1 MATLQKATDLIN
13 ALIAYPDAVVKIYN
27 PRQCDANRQLKDP
40 DAQFFRLYQYPHN
53 YTTYVSGLAEPWSVA
68 VAMLVEG
75 DDFHLLHTNASSIA
89 IVTSDHRM
97 ISMVLKDLRALSARV
112 PAGPMGIRLL
122 ELSVLQDKLTL
133 VGMSNREFLRYLS
146 IKPWNL
152 FGYHI
157 ANSNY
162 RDTTRLPVIV
172 DTTSIV
178 LDAYGECMSSN
189 SVRFYLD
196 KKPSSS
202 FYDIA
207 VDVRLD
213 EEWEFLDGSDA
224 GLIDIVVKLDASSPW
239 FTLPLNTWAKKR
251 EFIKAN
257 CYRALREDIPGPMDK
272 FLSDT
277 LSATK

>member
-1 MATLQKATDLIN
+1 MATLQKATDLLN

-27 PRQCDANRQLKDP
+27 PRQCDADHQLKDS
-40 DAQFFRLYQYPHN
+40 DASFFRLYQYPHN
-53 YTTYVSGLAEPWSVA
+53 YTTYETGLAEPWSVA
-68 VAMLVEG
+68 VTMLVEG

-89 IVTSDHRM
+89 IVTSNHRM
-97 ISMVLKDLRALSARV
+97 ISMVLKDLRALYNRV
-112 PAGPMGIRLL
+112 PAGPVGIRLL
-122 ELSVLQDKLTL
+122 ELSVLQKDLTL

-152 FGYHI
+152 FGCHI

-162 RDTTRLPVIV
+162 RDTARLPVIV
-172 DTTSIV
+172 DTVSIV
-178 LDAYGECMSSN
+178 LDGYGECMSSN
-189 SVRFYLD
+189 SVRFYQD
-196 KKPSSS
+196 KKPTSS

-251 EFIKAN
+251 EFIKDN
-257 CYRALREDIPGPMDK
+257 CYRVLREDVSGPMDK
-272 FLSDT
+272 FLSAPT
-277 LSATK
+277 GIEI